1 MIKIQSRQLELKHA
15 FGLSR
20 GTRTHVTNLIIEM
33 NDGMGEGAPV
43 YYHGQ
48 TVEEMA
54 ALAESILPEI
64 SKTAEPVISI
74 VNSLFKQFPHQSA
87 LIQAV
92 DLAWYDH
99 HAKQMNQPLYE
110 YLQLPKPKNKQS
122 SFTIGLDTKDVMLQK
137 IDQAAEYPILKI
149 KVGCDED
156 LDILQSIWDTSHKPM
171 YIDANEGWT
180 LSQALEYLPKLEA
193 IGVQMVEQ
201 PFKRDDA
208 LSYTTICQEN
218 PTNVPIMIDE
228 GIQGPADV
236 ETWVGKADGVN
247 VKLAKCGGI
256 TRALQV
262 IETAKKY
269 EMKVMLGCMIESSL
283 GVTAAAHLASLAD
296 FIDLD
301 GAELISND
309 PYDGM
314 KFTNGYIELPNRPG
328 IGAVPINVD

>member
-1 MIKIQSRQLELKHA
+1 MIQIQSRQLKLKHA

-20 GTRTHVTNLIIEM
+20 GSRTHVNNLFIQM

-54 ALAESILPEI
+54 SLAESILPEI
-64 SKTAEPVISI
+64 SQSKESITSI
-74 VNSLFKQFPHQSA
+74 VNSLFEQFPHQSA

-110 YLQLPKPKNKQS
+110 YLQLSKPKNKQS

-137 IDQAAEYPILKI
+137 LKQAAEYPILKI

-156 LDILQSIWDTSHKPM
+156 LEILQTIWDTSHKPM

-180 LSQALEYLPKLEA
+180 LPQALEYLPKLEA

-201 PFKRDDA
+201 PFKRDDYI
-208 LSYTTICQEN
+208 SYSTICQQN
-218 PTNVPIMIDE
+218 PTNIPIMIDE

-236 ETWVGKADGVN
+236 EKWVGKANGVN

-262 IETAKKY
+262 IEQAKKY
-269 EMKVMLGCMIESSL
+269 NMKVMLGCMIESSL
-283 GVTAAAHLASLAD
+283 GVTAAAHLTSLVD

-309 PYDGM
+309 PYNGM
-314 KFTNGYIELPNRPG
+314 KFMNGYIELPNRPG
-328 IGAVPINVD
+328 IGTMRL